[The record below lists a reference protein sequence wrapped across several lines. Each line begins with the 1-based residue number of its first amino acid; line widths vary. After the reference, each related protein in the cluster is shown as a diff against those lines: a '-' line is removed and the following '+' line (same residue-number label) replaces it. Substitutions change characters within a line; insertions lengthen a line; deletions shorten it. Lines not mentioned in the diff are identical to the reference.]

1 MIDILLLSV
10 YVSTIFSFCAAFLIA
25 LGQRVLILKMQMLG
39 LLMAVLLNVLA
50 VYLDSG
56 LVGIAMATL
65 GANLF
70 LNVIILYCV
79 YSAGLDIKNMRL
91 FCVFAINILGFGM
104 VLFWEKSN
112 SVGEFPITEYFILFL
127 QRVGWDLLFAG
138 ILVGFIYFSK
148 IYKPLEGFA
157 NRDFSI

>member
-1 MIDILLLSV
+1 
-10 YVSTIFSFCAAFLIA
+10 
-25 LGQRVLILKMQMLG
+25 
-39 LLMAVLLNVLA
+39 MAVLLNVVA

-70 LNVIILYCV
+70 LNIMILYCV
-79 YSAGLDIKNMRL
+79 YSAGLDVKSMRL
-91 FCVFAINILGFGM
+91 ISIFAINILGFGM
-104 VLFWEKSN
+104 VLFWKKSN
-112 SVGEFPITEYFILFL
+112 LVGEFPITEYFIFFL
-127 QRVGWDLLFAG
+127 QRLGWDFLLAA